1 MVNIIIPVFHSRET
15 LPRALKSLENQT
27 DRKFIVTIVV
37 DGDGE
42 KYEDITAA
50 TPLNTNLIYLDEN
63 YGPGFARQYAV
74 DCTPEIFKWIMFLDS
89 DDYLNPRAVEVLT
102 YEAEHNNA
110 EVVASSIIHEE
121 AVGLSVIIPAQDSR
135 IWVHGKIY
143 SNKFLKENDIR
154 FPSTDYNE
162 DCLFNNLVF
171 LKATKRFF
179 VNEPLIIW
187 KNNENSITRGTNAK
201 DRALKNIRGYAHNVT
216 ALFQKCHEGWLKP
229 EDTTERPDFV
239 LTWLA
244 GLYFQYMNSY
254 VADSTISENE
264 EVNAYLKEFFTYPE
278 VTDVLSRP
286 VQLRKLKLRSFAVEK
301 NQIFF
306 YHISFDEFV
315 YKFSGIKLDKNYNYE
330 GEYNDTNHSC

>member
-27 DRKFIVTIVV
+27 ERKFIVTIVV

-42 KYEDITAA
+42 KYEDITSA
-50 TPLNTNLIYLDEN
+50 TPLNIHLIYLDKN
-63 YGPGFARQYAV
+63 YGPGFARQYAL
-74 DCTPEIFKWIMFLDS
+74 DRTPEMFKWVMFLDS

-121 AVGLSVIIPAQDSR
+121 EVGLSVIIPAQDSR
-135 IWVHGKIY
+135 VWVHGKIY
-143 SNKFLKENDIR
+143 SNKFLKENEIR

-171 LKATKRFF
+171 LKATRRFL
-179 VNEPLIIW
+179 VDEPLVIW
-187 KNNENSITRGTNAK
+187 KNNKNSITRAANTKN
-201 DRALKNIRGYAHNVT
+201 RALKNIRGYAHNVII
-216 ALFQKCHEGWLKP
+216 LFRKCYEGWLKP
-229 EDTTERPDFV
+229 EDTIESPDFI

-254 VADSTISENE
+254 VINSTIAENE
-264 EVNAYLKEFFTYPE
+264 EVNAYLKEFFSYPE
-278 VTDVLSRP
+278 VIDVLSRP
-286 VQLRKLKLRSFAVEK
+286 VQLRKLKLHSFAVEK
-301 NQIFF
+301 EQIFF
-306 YHISFDEFV
+306 YHMSFDEFV

-330 GEYNDTNHSC
+330 GENNGTNYSN

>member
-50 TPLNTNLIYLDEN
+50 TPLNTHLIYLDKN
-63 YGPGFARQYAV
+63 YGPGFARQYAL
-74 DCTPEIFKWIMFLDS
+74 DLTPEMFKWIMFLDS

-121 AVGLSVIIPAQDSR
+121 VVGLSNIIPAENSR
-135 IWVHGKIY
+135 VWVHGKIY
-143 SNKFLKENDIR
+143 SNKFLKENEIC

-171 LKATKRFF
+171 FKATRRFF
-179 VNEPLIIW
+179 VNEPLVIW
-187 KNNENSITRGTNAK
+187 KNNENSITRAANTKN
-201 DRALKNIRGYAHNVT
+201 RALKNIRGYAHNIII
-216 ALFQKCHEGWLKP
+216 LFRKCHEGWLKP
-229 EDTTERPDFV
+229 EDTIEKPDFI
-239 LTWLA
+239 LQWLE

-254 VADSTISENE
+254 VVNSTITEEE
-264 EVNAYLKEFFTYPE
+264 EVNAYIKEFFSYPE
-278 VTDVLSRP
+278 VIDVLSRP
-286 VQLRKLKLRSFAVEK
+286 VQLRKLKLHSFAVEK
-301 NQIFF
+301 EQIFF
-306 YHISFDEFV
+306 YHMSFDEFV

-330 GEYNDTNHSC
+330 GENNGTNYSN

>member
-50 TPLNTNLIYLDEN
+50 TPLNTHLIYLDKN
-63 YGPGFARQYAV
+63 YGPGFARQYAL
-74 DCTPEIFKWIMFLDS
+74 DLTPEMFKWIMFLDS

-121 AVGLSVIIPAQDSR
+121 VVGLSDIIPAQDSR

-143 SNKFLKENDIR
+143 SNKFLKENEIR

-171 LKATKRFF
+171 LKATRRFF
-179 VNEPLIIW
+179 VNEPLVIW
-187 KNNENSITRGTNAK
+187 KNNENSITRAANTKN
-201 DRALKNIRGYAHNVT
+201 RALKNIRGYAHNIII
-216 ALFQKCHEGWLKP
+216 LFRKCHEGWLKP
-229 EDTTERPDFV
+229 EDTIEKPDFI
-239 LTWLA
+239 LPWLA

-254 VADSTISENE
+254 VVNSTITEDE
-264 EVNAYLKEFFTYPE
+264 EVNAYIKEFFSYPE
-278 VTDVLSRP
+278 VIDVLSRP
-286 VQLRKLKLRSFAVEK
+286 VQLRKLKLHSFAVEK
-301 NQIFF
+301 EQILF
-306 YHISFDEFV
+306 YHTSFDEFV

-330 GEYNDTNHSC
+330 GEYNGTNYSS

>member
-42 KYEDITAA
+42 KYEDITDA
-50 TPLNTNLIYLDEN
+50 TPLNTHLIYLDKN
-63 YGPGFARQYAV
+63 YGPGFARQYAL
-74 DCTPEIFKWIMFLDS
+74 DRTPEMFKWIMFLDS

-121 AVGLSVIIPAQDSR
+121 EVGLSVIIPAQDSR
-135 IWVHGKIY
+135 VWVHGKIY
-143 SNKFLKENDIR
+143 SNKFLKENEIQ

-171 LKATKRFF
+171 LKATRRFL
-179 VNEPLIIW
+179 VDEPLVIW
-187 KNNENSITRGTNAK
+187 KNNKNSITRAAGTKN
-201 DRALKNIRGYAHNVT
+201 RALKNIRGYAHNVII
-216 ALFQKCHEGWLKP
+216 LFRKCYEGLLKP
-229 EDTTERPDFV
+229 EDTIESPDFI
-239 LTWLA
+239 LTWLS

-254 VADSTISENE
+254 VINSTIAENE
-264 EVNAYLKEFFTYPE
+264 EVNAYLKEFFSYPE
-278 VTDVLSRP
+278 VIDVLSRP
-286 VQLRKLKLRSFAVEK
+286 VQLRKLKLHSFAVEK
-301 NQIFF
+301 EQILF
-306 YHISFDEFV
+306 YHMSFDEFV

-330 GEYNDTNHSC
+330 GENNGTNYSN

>member
-37 DGDGE
+37 DGDEE

-50 TPLNTNLIYLDEN
+50 TPLNTHLIYLDKN
-63 YGPGFARQYAV
+63 YGPGFARQYAL
-74 DCTPEIFKWIMFLDS
+74 DLTPEMFKWIMFLDS

-121 AVGLSVIIPAQDSR
+121 VVGLSNIIPAQDSR

-143 SNKFLKENDIR
+143 SNKFLKENEIR

-171 LKATKRFF
+171 FKATRRFF
-179 VNEPLIIW
+179 INEPLVIW
-187 KNNENSITRGTNAK
+187 KNNENSITRAADTKN
-201 DRALKNIRGYAHNVT
+201 RALKNIRGYVHNIII
-216 ALFQKCHEGWLKP
+216 LFRKCHEGWLKP
-229 EDTTERPDFV
+229 EDTIEKPDFI
-239 LTWLA
+239 LQWLE

-254 VADSTISENE
+254 VVNSIITEDE
-264 EVNAYLKEFFTYPE
+264 EVNAYIKEFFSYPE
-278 VTDVLSRP
+278 VIDILSRP
-286 VQLRKLKLRSFAVEK
+286 VQLRKLKLHSFAVEK
-301 NQIFF
+301 EQILF
-306 YHISFDEFV
+306 YHMSFDEFV

-330 GEYNDTNHSC
+330 GEKYGTNNCS

>member
-27 DRKFIVTIVV
+27 DRKFIVTIVI

-50 TPLNTNLIYLDEN
+50 TPLNTYLIYLDKN
-63 YGPGFARQYAV
+63 YGPGFARQYAL
-74 DCTPEIFKWIMFLDS
+74 DLTPEMFKWIMFLDS

-121 AVGLSVIIPAQDSR
+121 VVGLSNIIPAQNSR

-143 SNKFLKENDIR
+143 SNKFLKENEIR

-171 LKATKRFF
+171 FKATRRFF
-179 VNEPLIIW
+179 INEPLVIW
-187 KNNENSITRGTNAK
+187 KNNENSITRAASTKN
-201 DRALKNIRGYAHNVT
+201 RALKNIRSYAYNIII
-216 ALFQKCHEGWLKP
+216 LFRKCHEGWLKP
-229 EDTTERPDFV
+229 EDTIEKPDF
-239 LTWLA
+239 
-244 GLYFQYMNSY
+244 
-254 VADSTISENE
+254 
-264 EVNAYLKEFFTYPE
+264 
-278 VTDVLSRP
+278 
-286 VQLRKLKLRSFAVEK
+286 
-301 NQIFF
+301 IFN
-306 YHISFDEFV
+306 I
-315 YKFSGIKLDKNYNYE
+315 
-330 GEYNDTNHSC
+330 

>member
-50 TPLNTNLIYLDEN
+50 TPLNTHLIYLDKN
-63 YGPGFARQYAV
+63 YGPGFARQYAL
-74 DCTPEIFKWIMFLDS
+74 DLTPEMFKWIMFLDS

-121 AVGLSVIIPAQDSR
+121 VVGLSNIIPAEDSR

-143 SNKFLKENDIR
+143 SNKFLKENEIR

-171 LKATKRFF
+171 FKATRRFF
-179 VNEPLIIW
+179 VNEPLVIW
-187 KNNENSITRGTNAK
+187 KNNENSITRAAGTKN
-201 DRALKNIRGYAHNVT
+201 RALKNIRSYVHNIII
-216 ALFQKCHEGWLKP
+216 LFRKCHEGWLKP
-229 EDTTERPDFV
+229 EDTIKKPDFI
-239 LTWLA
+239 LSWLA

-254 VADSTISENE
+254 VANSTITEDE
-264 EVNAYLKEFFTYPE
+264 EVNAYIKEFFSYPE
-278 VTDVLSRP
+278 VIDILSRP
-286 VQLRKLKLRSFAVEK
+286 VQLRKLKLHSFAVEK
-301 NQIFF
+301 EQILF
-306 YHISFDEFV
+306 YHMSFDEFV

-330 GEYNDTNHSC
+330 GEYNGTNYSS

>member
-50 TPLNTNLIYLDEN
+50 TPLNTHLIYLDKN
-63 YGPGFARQYAV
+63 YGPGFARQYAL
-74 DCTPEIFKWIMFLDS
+74 DSTPEMFKWIMFLDS

-102 YEAEHNNA
+102 YEAEHNKA
-110 EVVASSIIHEE
+110 EVVASSIIHEKV
-121 AVGLSVIIPAQDSR
+121 AGLSDIIPAQDSR

-143 SNKFLKENDIR
+143 SNKFLKENEIR
-154 FPSTDYNE
+154 FPSTNYNE

-171 LKATKRFF
+171 LKATRRFF
-179 VNEPLIIW
+179 INEPLVIW
-187 KNNENSITRGTNAK
+187 KNNENSITRTANTK
-201 DRALKNIRGYAHNVT
+201 DRTLKNVRGYAYNIII
-216 ALFQKCHEGWLKP
+216 LFRRCHEGWLKP
-229 EDTTERPDFV
+229 EDTIENPDFI
-239 LTWLA
+239 LMWLA

-254 VADSTISENE
+254 VVNSTITEDE
-264 EVNAYLKEFFTYPE
+264 KVNAYLKEFFSYPE
-278 VTDVLSRP
+278 VIDVLSRP
-286 VQLRKLKLRSFAVEK
+286 VQLRKLKLHSFAVEK
-301 NQIFF
+301 EQILF
-306 YHISFDEFV
+306 YHMSFDEFV

-330 GEYNDTNHSC
+330 GENDGTNYSS

>member
-50 TPLNTNLIYLDEN
+50 TPLNTHLIYLDKN
-63 YGPGFARQYAV
+63 YGPGFARQYAL
-74 DCTPEIFKWIMFLDS
+74 DSTPEMFKWIMFLDS

-110 EVVASSIIHEE
+110 EVVASSIIHEKV
-121 AVGLSVIIPAQDSR
+121 VGLSDIIPAEDGR

-143 SNKFLKENDIR
+143 SNKFLKENEIR

-171 LKATKRFF
+171 LKATRRFF
-179 VNEPLIIW
+179 VNEPLVIW
-187 KNNENSITRGTNAK
+187 KNNENSITRTANTK
-201 DRALKNIRGYAHNVT
+201 DRTLKSIRSYAHNIII
-216 ALFQKCHEGWLKP
+216 LFQKCHEG
-229 EDTTERPDFV
+229 
-239 LTWLA
+239 
-244 GLYFQYMNSY
+244 
-254 VADSTISENE
+254 
-264 EVNAYLKEFFTYPE
+264 
-278 VTDVLSRP
+278 
-286 VQLRKLKLRSFAVEK
+286 
-301 NQIFF
+301 
-306 YHISFDEFV
+306 
-315 YKFSGIKLDKNYNYE
+315 
-330 GEYNDTNHSC
+330 

>member
-50 TPLNTNLIYLDEN
+50 TPLNTHLIYLDKN
-63 YGPGFARQYAV
+63 YGPGFARQYAL
-74 DCTPEIFKWIMFLDS
+74 DSTPEMFKWIMFLDS

-121 AVGLSVIIPAQDSR
+121 VVGLSDIIPAQDSR

-143 SNKFLKENDIR
+143 SNKFLKENEIR

-171 LKATKRFF
+171 LKATRRFF
-179 VNEPLIIW
+179 VNEPLVIW
-187 KNNENSITRGTNAK
+187 KNNENSITRTANTK
-201 DRALKNIRGYAHNVT
+201 DRTLKNVRGYAHNIII
-216 ALFQKCHEGWLKP
+216 LFRRCHEGWLEPK
-229 EDTTERPDFV
+229 DTIENPDFI
-239 LTWLA
+239 LMWLA

-254 VADSTISENE
+254 VMNSTITEDE
-264 EVNAYLKEFFTYPE
+264 EVNTYIKEFFSYPE
-278 VTDVLSRP
+278 VIDVLSRP
-286 VQLRKLKLRSFAVEK
+286 VQLRKLKLHSFAVEK
-301 NQIFF
+301 EQILF
-306 YHISFDEFV
+306 YHMSFDEFV

-330 GEYNDTNHSC
+330 GEYNGTNYSS